1 MSNKIRKVEDLEI
14 GKCYT
19 DEGTRFIRVEE
30 CEGEK
35 CATLVQSFFWI
46 SRIEREY
53 LVSIDEECEEDYYV
67 EISQEEFEKA
77 LDDAK
82 QQFEKLYNELKAND
96 DEKHY

>member
-30 CEGEK
+30 FEGEK
-35 CATLVQSFFWI
+35 CASLVQRYPWV
-46 SRIEREY
+46 SRIEREH
-53 LVSIDEECEEDYYV
+53 LVMIDEECEEDYYV

-77 LDDAK
+77 LDEAK
-82 QQFEKLYNELKAND
+82 EQFEELYNELKAKNN
-96 DEKHY
+96 EGI